1 MVLKKYRFP
10 IVAIIA
16 MAVMFAVDK
25 ELGKKAV
32 TVTTDSLFQML
43 SVLPAVFILIGL
55 MDVWVPRETM
65 IKYLGEHSGIRGVI
79 ISFIMGSATMGP
91 LYGAFPV
98 AAVLMKK
105 GAKFSNILIFIGAW
119 STTKVPM
126 FMFEFNSLGPRFA
139 VTRLVVDVI
148 GIIIISYAI
157 NRMLSRKSIEEIY
170 EKAESF

>member
-1 MVLKKYRFP
+1 MVLRKYRLP
-10 IVAIIA
+10 IIA
-16 MAVMFAVDK
+16 LVVMAVMFVFNK

-32 TVTTDSLFQML
+32 TITTDSLFQML
-43 SVLPAVFILIGL
+43 SILPPVFILLGL

-79 ISFIMGSATMGP
+79 ISFIMGSATAGP

-126 FMFEFNSLGPRFA
+126 FMFEFKALGPRFA
-139 VTRLVVDVI
+139 VTRLVVDII
-148 GIIIISYAI
+148 GIMVIAYAI
-157 NRMLSRKSIEEIY
+157 NRMLSKESIEEIY
-170 EKAESF
+170 QKAESF